1 MKIIAGF
8 LLATAC
14 SLPLAAYAET
24 YRVDV
29 IVFVDR
35 SAPGEQGRRPAL
47 PDMRRAI
54 ELSDAAGLSRAN
66 ITLLPAEQSSL
77 ASEWQKLSNSKRYQ
91 PVARI
96 SWIQKDPP
104 ENNAP
109 ELHVRVGE
117 PVGDISAIDGT
128 IGLSAGHYLHLDAD
142 MAYTQTSGDGSRT
155 AYRLREKRKMM
166 RDELHHLDSP
176 KLGVLARVT
185 KSGG

>member
-1 MKIIAGF
+1 MKTLTRF
-8 LLATAC
+8 LLIAATL
-14 SLPLAAYAET
+14 LPLVAKAET

-29 IVFVDR
+29 IVFVDK

-54 ELSDAAGLSRAN
+54 ELSDSAGLSKAN
-66 ITLLPAEQSSL
+66 ITLLPAEQTSL

-91 PVARI
+91 PVSRL

-109 ELHVRVGE
+109 VLHVRVGE
-117 PVGDISAIDGT
+117 PNGDIAPIDGT
-128 IGLSAGHYLHLDAD
+128 LGLSAGHYLHLDVD
-142 MAYTQTSGDGSRT
+142 MLYTQATGDGTRMS
-155 AYRLREKRKMM
+155 YRLRENRKMM

-176 KLGVLARVT
+176 KLGILARIT